1 MNIRKVFFSFFT
13 LVLMLGVTSPM
24 AKADAGDQDTELT
37 FSQPVEIPGQILPAG
52 TYRFVIV
59 DDSASLDMVKIF
71 NADRTKLYATLNTVP
86 TSRREPSDDTV
97 ISFAE
102 RTSGQ
107 PDAIKTWFTLACSM
121 DTSSYM
127 GSRKSVNS
135 PVTPSS
141 SWRQLL
147 LIRPIAES
155 SLEID
160 IST

>member
-13 LVLMLGVTSPM
+13 LVLMLGVMLPM

-71 NADRTKLYATLNTVP
+71 NADRTKLYAILNTVP

-107 PDAIKTWFTLACSM
+107 PDAIKTWFYPGMLDGHEFIYGKQEERELAGDAKLVVAAAPSE
-121 DTSSYM
+121 
-127 GSRKSVNS
+127 KANS
-135 PVTPSS
+135 GIVSG
-141 SWRQLL
+141 
-147 LIRPIAES
+147 
-155 SLEID
+155 D
-160 IST
+160 